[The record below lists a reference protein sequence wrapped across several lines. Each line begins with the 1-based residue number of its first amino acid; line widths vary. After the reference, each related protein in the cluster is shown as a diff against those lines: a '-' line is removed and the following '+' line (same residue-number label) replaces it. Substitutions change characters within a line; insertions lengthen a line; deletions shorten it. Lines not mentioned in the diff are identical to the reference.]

1 MCVCPLGGI
10 AMGWQTRIETDPEIC
25 GGRPR
30 IKGTRLTV
38 EFLLGLKAAGW
49 SEAQILDGYPHITE
63 EDLKAVFAFAQALL
77 EED

>member
-1 MCVCPLGGI
+1 MD
-10 AMGWQTRIETDPEIC
+10 WRNHIETDPDIC

-49 SEAQILDGYPHITE
+49 SEARILENYPHVTE
-63 EDLKAVFAFAQALL
+63 ENLRAVFAFVQTLI
-77 EED
+77 EEEKYLILPQGA